1 MCRHPPTTPNGYD
14 TWFNGPSSIED
25 THVGTAETSG
35 CTPLDCAT
43 DFRWITHWPGSGG
56 CCTANGGNYL
66 TRTGQ
71 IAIDGDFGPLVEGD
85 FFEVA
90 LDGAVFDMYEINGG
104 NFVDIENIRDNAYR
118 FFVNTNKYSGARIM
132 DHEWFENGV
141 VDPDVKG
148 GSHGCRSGSC
158 GTSIYAQYQFTFI
171 SGDSFTKPQ
180 CQWIQLCKA
189 GTPTTPAP
197 TPPPT
202 CADPALCNNGAC
214 VPYTYAA
221 DGVDYNDCDCDAG
234 YQGEFCNTVCD
245 LGNTG
250 RIDLAIVVDVSGF
263 QGVFNTIKDTLKS
276 FVSQLDTLRD
286 VKIMLMSYDGKSA
299 YLHFNSALMEFAD
312 THSWHQ
318 KIDTIAWSPLDGSH
332 TKHTFGVQG
341 AYMFFNIDDDIPD
354 VMMLITDGDD
364 STDGDNSLPINT
376 DIQFHVDT
384 VIGMGAKLVTVYPES
399 GFEDTAMLNILSQNN
414 PDMLIPIS
422 DLLTT
427 GFNHVCDAHIC
438 YKDNCGTE
446 GTCITYVGVSDGVEK
461 EDCDCNSGFQG
472 ENCDQACEL
481 GNTGDIVDV
490 SIVVDISSSGD
501 VGVDATTEAD
511 IKQFLLNLV
520 KEFDTRNNIRISLI
534 TYADQVNELITPVQ
548 HMNPDD
554 LQTSINNIGQFKYS
568 CHRLCNRFYGEIY
581 VYSY

>member
-1 MCRHPPTTPNGYD
+1 
-14 TWFNGPSSIED
+14 
-25 THVGTAETSG
+25 
-35 CTPLDCAT
+35 
-43 DFRWITHWPGSGG
+43 
-56 CCTANGGNYL
+56 
-66 TRTGQ
+66 
-71 IAIDGDFGPLVEGD
+71 
-85 FFEVA
+85 
-90 LDGAVFDMYEINGG
+90 MYEINGG

-214 VPYTYAA
+214 VTYTYAA

-286 VKIMLMSYDGKSA
+286 VKIMMMSYDGKSA

-332 TKHTFGVQG
+332 TC
-341 AYMFFNIDDDIPD
+341 
-354 VMMLITDGDD
+354 
-364 STDGDNSLPINT
+364 
-376 DIQFHVDT
+376 
-384 VIGMGAKLVTVYPES
+384 
-399 GFEDTAMLNILSQNN
+399 
-414 PDMLIPIS
+414 
-422 DLLTT
+422 LL
-427 GFNHVCDAHIC
+427 
-438 YKDNCGTE
+438 Y
-446 GTCITYVGVSDGVEK
+446 
-461 EDCDCNSGFQG
+461 
-472 ENCDQACEL
+472 
-481 GNTGDIVDV
+481 
-490 SIVVDISSSGD
+490 
-501 VGVDATTEAD
+501 
-511 IKQFLLNLV
+511 
-520 KEFDTRNNIRISLI
+520 
-534 TYADQVNELITPVQ
+534 
-548 HMNPDD
+548 
-554 LQTSINNIGQFKYS
+554 TSPSPRDRG
-568 CHRLCNRFYGEIY
+568 
-581 VYSY
+581 